1 MYAERDSV
9 LANPSVCLSVHHT
22 LALYLNE
29 CTYRIATFWQG
40 LKWGRVAGVGDPA
53 PFDLPGL

>member
-1 MYAERDSV
+1 MAEGHEECMGRGV
-9 LANPSVCLSVHHT
+9 PSPVGHILRKEKLEELSI
-22 LALYLNE
+22 N
-29 CTYRIATFWQG
+29 WQG